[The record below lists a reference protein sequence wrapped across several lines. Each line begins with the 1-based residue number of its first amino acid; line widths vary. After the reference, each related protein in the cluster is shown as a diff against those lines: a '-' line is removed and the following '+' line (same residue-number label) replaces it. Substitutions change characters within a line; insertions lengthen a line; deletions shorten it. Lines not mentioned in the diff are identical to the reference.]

1 MKPSKIR
8 RAMRHHDALLGGSPS
23 HLPRTEGQ
31 CGRIAR
37 DQSMPGPVSSGFTR
51 SPDSG
56 RTNRALKAKAEVQHV
71 RDIGNDI
78 GRLIGWMERGQL
90 DLGKPMIE
98 KELPDRSVQPVKRED
113 YHVSERERNIQLANL
128 STRRILENDASR
140 LRALAEIQE
149 KEH

>member
-1 MKPSKIR
+1 
-8 RAMRHHDALLGGSPS
+8 
-23 HLPRTEGQ
+23 
-31 CGRIAR
+31 
-37 DQSMPGPVSSGFTR
+37 
-51 SPDSG
+51 
-56 RTNRALKAKAEVQHV
+56 
-71 RDIGNDI
+71 
-78 GRLIGWMERGQL
+78 
-90 DLGKPMIE
+90 MIE